1 MSVALSEHLPLLASA
16 PDGIKKLRQLVLQ
29 LAIEGRITDSD
40 KSDWTQTTLGD
51 VGDWGSGGTPL
62 KAHTDYYGGTIP
74 WLVIGDLNDGL
85 VTVAETHITEKGLA
99 NSSAKRVP
107 VGTLLIAMYGSI
119 GKLGIAGIEC
129 ATNQAI
135 AYCKVNSAI
144 AECRFLFYFLR
155 AIRSQLLSSGQGLAQ
170 QNISQKLLKAT
181 PIQLPPL
188 AEQLRIVAKV
198 DELIALCDR
207 LESEQSD
214 GESAHAQLVD
224 SLLGTLRQSTDA
236 EEVASNWQRIAEHFD
251 TLLTTE
257 GSIDALKQT
266 VLQLAVAG
274 KLVEQHSSDEPAA
287 ELLKRIAC
295 VAIGPSTKNS
305 KAPKSRHPS
314 IFENGPYTLPD
325 GWVWTNIESI
335 SNVGTGATPSR
346 INPAYFNPPEIPW
359 VTSGET
365 REPFISV
372 TAEMVSSLALKET
385 NLTVYPVGTL
395 IVAMYGQGK
404 TRGQIAELVIEAATN
419 QACAAI
425 VPAVSDIAMRKYIKV
440 YFLKIYDEIREEA
453 AGGAQPNLNVG
464 KIKSTLISLPP
475 LAEQHRIVAKV
486 DELMAICDRMK
497 DGLREARGQQ
507 SRLADT
513 LIDAVLL
520 TSSNAI

>member
-1 MSVALSEHLPLLASA
+1 MSVVLSEHLPLLATA

-188 AEQLRIVAKV
+188 AEQGRIVAKV
-198 DELIALCDR
+198 DELMALCDR

-214 GESAHAQLVD
+214 ADSAHAQLVET
-224 SLLGTLRQSTDA
+224 LLGTLTQSTDA
-236 EEVASNWQRIAEHFD
+236 ADLASNWQRIAKHFD
-251 TLLTTE
+251 TLFTTE
-257 GSIDALKQT
+257 GSIEFLRKSI
-266 VLQLAVAG
+266 LHLAVLG
-274 KLVEQHSSDEPAA
+274 KLVKQDPTDEPVN
-287 ELLKRIAC
+287 ELLKKIATERKRLNTAGPKRQAKIPHKAVEVQSFELPKAWTWVPIGTC
-295 VAIGPSTKNS
+295 AITSTGRTPATAREDLYGGRFPFIGPGQISSDGAILTSEKYISEKGKVDAAVAVPGSILMVCIGGSIGKCAVVHYETAFNQQINAAVPILFNS
-305 KAPKSRHPS
+305 RYLYVAMTSPNFQEK
-314 IFENGPYTLPD
+314 
-325 GWVWTNIESI
+325 VI
-335 SNVGTGATPSR
+335 SSATGSATPI
-346 INPAYFNPPEIPW
+346 INKSNWENLLIP
-359 VTSGET
+359 
-365 REPFISV
+365 
-372 TAEMVSSLALKET
+372 M
-385 NLTVYPVGTL
+385 
-395 IVAMYGQGK
+395 
-404 TRGQIAELVIEAATN
+404 
-419 QACAAI
+419 
-425 VPAVSDIAMRKYIKV
+425 
-440 YFLKIYDEIREEA
+440 
-453 AGGAQPNLNVG
+453 
-464 KIKSTLISLPP
+464 PP
-475 LAEQHRIVAKV
+475 LQEQHRIVAKV
-486 DELMAICDRMK
+486 DELMALCDRMK
-497 DGLREARGQQ
+497 EYLREARGQQ
-507 SRLADT
+507 SLLADT
-513 LIDAVLL
+513 LIDAVLVK
-520 TSSNAI
+520 AYVG